1 MWPFKSERRQ
11 AEPETRQAVQDYTQA
26 IVDRILALHTPGQV
40 DVGMTAAAAAAAGVI
55 SRSFAA
61 ATVAPSVD
69 RTGLTPAVLAEIG
82 AALVYA
88 GESVW
93 LIDVTEAGVQL
104 LRASSWDVTGDGPRN
119 WRYRLSLSGP
129 SGTLERVAPEAGVFH
144 PRANVHAA
152 EPHRGRSALALAGAS
167 AEGAAHGRRPGCL
180 PPPPTPPA
188 AEPHR
193 GRSALALAGASAEGL
208 ANAERQLSEELSGPV
223 GRLIPA
229 PLDQLE
235 GEGGEGDPD
244 PLAELEATLAQL
256 KGRSALVPSMQRE
269 WTGQTGGP
277 SQGDWTSKRIGADP
291 PASVVQLRKDG
302 HNAVLSAAGVPP
314 MMFSEGGQAQAS
326 REALRQFLHMTVAP
340 LARLV
345 ETEASSKL
353 GVPVQLDFTALHASD
368 VQGRARSFQSLV
380 GGGMDVE
387 RAARLSGLLVDDDG
401 E

>member
-1 MWPFKSERRQ
+1 MWPFNKTERRQ
-11 AEPETRQAVQDYTQA
+11 ATQDYTRA
-26 IVDRILALHTPGQV
+26 VVDRILALHTPGQV

-61 ATVAPSVD
+61 AAVSPGVA
-69 RTGLTPAVLAEIG
+69 RTGLTPSVLAEIG

-93 LIDVTEAGVQL
+93 LIDVADDGVSL

-129 SGTLERVAPEAGVFH
+129 SGTLERVAPETQVLH
-144 PRANVHAA
+144 PRANVHAT
-152 EPHRGRSALALAGAS
+152 EPHRGRSALALAGFS
-167 AEGAAHGRRPGCL
+167 AEA
-180 PPPPTPPA
+180 
-188 AEPHR
+188 
-193 GRSALALAGASAEGL
+193 L

-235 GEGGEGDPD
+235 GGDDEETD
-244 PLAELEATLAQL
+244 PLTELETSLANL

-277 SQGDWTSKRIGADP
+277 SQGDWTSRRIGADP

-302 HNAVLSAAGVPP
+302 HNAVLAAAGVPP

-340 LARLV
+340 LARLL
-345 ETEASSKL
+345 ETESTAKL
-353 GVPVQLDFTALHASD
+353 AVPVQLDFTALHASD

-387 RAARLSGLLVDDDG
+387 RAARLSGLLVEDDG
-401 E
+401 EA

>member
-61 ATVAPSVD
+61 ATVAPSTA

-144 PRANVHAA
+144 PRANVH
-152 EPHRGRSALALAGAS
+152 
-167 AEGAAHGRRPGCL
+167 
-180 PPPPTPPA
+180 A